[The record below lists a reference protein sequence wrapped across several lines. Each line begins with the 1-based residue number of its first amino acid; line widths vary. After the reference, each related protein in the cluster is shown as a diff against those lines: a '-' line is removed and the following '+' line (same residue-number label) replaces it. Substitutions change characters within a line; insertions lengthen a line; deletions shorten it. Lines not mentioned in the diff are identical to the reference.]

1 MAITRS
7 MCKTNTDNNIKLKV
21 DINFDEASQVWR
33 KNKKYM
39 GNGHFNYICL
49 QLTKTGKTC
58 NRRCK
63 IGSLYC
69 RQHLKT
75 NTNYYNEKL

>member
-49 QLTKTGKTC
+49 QLTTSREIQNKYK
-58 NRRCK
+58 
-63 IGSLYC
+63 
-69 RQHLKT
+69 
-75 NTNYYNEKL
+75 